1 MTALALHARIRREI
15 EAQILSGA
23 WPPGTKV
30 PGEVALMAQYGCARM
45 TVNKALSALAGA
57 GLVTRKRRAGTCVAR
72 PRAQSMVLEIT
83 DLAREVTARGQ
94 AYEWRLLRRAE
105 RRSDHPEMPGGVLE
119 TEGVHYA
126 DHAPLAFEH
135 RLISTAQVPAILTAD
150 LAATAPGT
158 WLLAHV
164 PWTEAENRI
173 TATAA
178 SPALARALGI
188 APGDACLTVTRRTWR
203 AAAPVTLVTQQ
214 FIAERHELV
223 ARFGAA
229 SA

>member
-1 MTALALHARIRREI
+1 
-15 EAQILSGA
+15 
-23 WPPGTKV
+23 
-30 PGEVALMAQYGCARM
+30 
-45 TVNKALSALAGA
+45 
-57 GLVTRKRRAGTCVAR
+57 
-72 PRAQSMVLEIT
+72 
-83 DLAREVTARGQ
+83 
-94 AYEWRLLRRAE
+94 
-105 RRSDHPEMPGGVLE
+105 MPGNVLE

-126 DHAPLAFEH
+126 DHTPLAFEH
-135 RLISTAQVPAILTAD
+135 RLISATQVPEILGTD

-178 SPALARALGI
+178 SPALAHALGI
-188 APGDACLTVTRRTWR
+188 ALGDPCLTVTRRTWR

-223 ARFGAA
+223 ARFGATGI
-229 SA
+229 

>member
-1 MTALALHARIRREI
+1 MTGPALHERIRRQI
-15 EAQILSGA
+15 ETQILSGA

-30 PGEVALMAQYGCARM
+30 PGEVALMSQYGCARM

-57 GLVTRKRRAGTCVAR
+57 GLVTRRRRAGTFVAR

-83 DLAREVTARGQ
+83 DLAREVAARGQ
-94 AYEWRLLRRAE
+94 VYEWRLLHRAE
-105 RRSDHPEMPGGVLE
+105 RRSDHPEMTGRVLE

-126 DHAPLAFEH
+126 DHTPLAFEH
-135 RLISTAQVPAILTAD
+135 RLISTAQVPEIIDAD
-150 LAATAPGT
+150 LTATAPGT

-173 TATAA
+173 TAAAA
-178 SPALARALGI
+178 SPSLAQALGI

-214 FIAERHELV
+214 FIADRHELV
-223 ARFGAA
+223 ARFGASGA
-229 SA
+229 